1 MLVLP
6 NSSRLWVGSDDGR
19 IWVLDGA
26 SEALLG
32 SFKPHSQDWAV
43 TALTSVGSEV
53 WSACE
58 RCLAVHDPG
67 TGAVRHT
74 LPQLEGSAGCV
85 KALLPWQWGL
95 WVLSSNG
102 LRLLAARE
110 AWEAAQKQVG
120 ACRLLT
126 AFACFLFPCKDTAW
140 TQCEAVGWPC
150 PLLRKPHTAA
160 FVPIITCVTP

>member
-6 NSSRLWVGSDDGR
+6 NSSRLWVGSGNGR

-26 SEALLG
+26 SEVLLG

-43 TALTSVGSEV
+43 TALSSVGSEV

-58 RCLAVHDPG
+58 RSLAVHDPD
-67 TGAVRHT
+67 TGAVRYT

-85 KALLPWQWGL
+85 KVLLPWQWGL

-110 AWEAAQKQVG
+110 AWETAQKQVG
-120 ACRLLT
+120 ACGLHGTPGMGLL
-126 AFACFLFPCKDTAW
+126 
-140 TQCEAVGWPC
+140 
-150 PLLRKPHTAA
+150 
-160 FVPIITCVTP
+160 